1 MRRNIKSYKK
11 RSFNYIYKFSMF
23 FILISIAVG
32 LVFFEAVYELH
43 TSNIRQAQ
51 EISEYDIHIKDRMK
65 EEVNK
70 AIQIAN
76 FYYKQNINERTE
88 EEIKLEVV
96 ALLEQITSADV
107 GYFFAADYNGNNVL
121 GPSKGSNFY
130 DIEDKNGLKVV
141 QELIKAAK
149 QGGGYVEYV
158 MPPLDGI
165 EQVPKISY
173 VMPFEPFGWYF
184 GAGVNLYE
192 IDVIEGQIKA
202 ERIQKTIQTIISTSI
217 LILILML
224 VFKRINSWLYRKVES
239 EIHLINDYLDKSV
252 NENASLDTTSLNFL
266 ELEQIGK
273 HTVSLIEKKNEAQLV
288 LEKTNASLEDE
299 IAEHA
304 KSIELLNVSKKR
316 FESIVKTVPDIIFIM
331 DQNGTF
337 LDCEAGDKLWLNMH
351 KESYLGNN
359 VWDILPEDV
368 ASACIK
374 NIQEA
379 IRTNKM
385 QTHEFQLDSG
395 DSTEYFEVR
404 ITMFQN
410 NQVFTIMR
418 NVTDIRKIQRTNE
431 YLSYHDQL
439 TGVYNRRY
447 FEEALI
453 SLDNPDYL
461 PLAIVMIDVNG
472 LKMTNDAFGHQTG
485 DTVLRHVSEILQKH
499 CTLTGGFVARIGGDE
514 FFIVYPNTNASEVQ
528 KIIESIYKSI
538 NDERKTNSI
547 ISISVGLEIK
557 TSVEQNMTEIFNKA
571 EENLYRV
578 KLTES
583 QSMRHQ
589 TVQAILKTL
598 NEKNVREKIHSERVS
613 AISKLIGSAMNLD
626 YSTVK
631 EIEMAGLLHDIGKIA
646 VDENILNKEGKL
658 NDDEYD
664 KIKKHPESS
673 YQILK
678 SINAYAGLAEDV
690 LSHHERWDGKGYP
703 RRLKGEDISLVARII
718 SVADAYEAMTA
729 DRSYRLAMTREEAM
743 KELKK
748 HAGTQFDAQII
759 AIFEEKVFS
768 QV

>member
-1 MRRNIKSYKK
+1 MKAYKK

-23 FILISIAVG
+23 FILIAIAIG
-32 LVFFEAVYELH
+32 LICFEAVYELS

-51 EISEYDIHIKDRMK
+51 EISEYEVHIKDRMK
-65 EEVNK
+65 EEVVK
-70 AIQIAN
+70 AIQIAG
-76 FYYKQNINERTE
+76 FYYTQNNNSLTK
-88 EEIKLEVV
+88 EEIKLGVV
-96 ALLEQITSADV
+96 ALLEKITSDDV
-107 GYFFAADYNGNNVL
+107 GYFFAADYQGENML
-121 GPSKGSNFY
+121 GPSKGNNFY
-130 DIEDKNGLKVV
+130 DIEDINGLKVV

-165 EQVPKISY
+165 EQVSKISY

-192 IDVIEGQIKA
+192 IDTIVEQIKA
-202 ERIQKTIQTIISTSI
+202 DRIHKNVQTIISTSI

-224 VFKRINSWLYRKVES
+224 IFRRLNSWLYRKVEK

-252 NENASLDTTSLNFL
+252 TENASLDINSLNFI

-273 HTVSLIEKKNEAQLV
+273 HTVRLIEKKNEDQSV

-331 DQNGTF
+331 DQNGMF
-337 LDCEAGDKLWLNMH
+337 LDCEVGDKLWLDMH
-351 KESYLGNN
+351 KESYIGNN
-359 VWDILPEDV
+359 IRDILPEDIATV
-368 ASACIK
+368 CVN

-379 IRTNKM
+379 LRTNKM
-385 QTHEFQLDSG
+385 QTYEFQLNSG
-395 DSTEYFEVR
+395 DSSEYFEVR
-404 ITMFQN
+404 MTMFQK

-453 SLDNPDYL
+453 RLDNPDYL

-485 DTVLRHVSEILQKH
+485 DILLRRVSEIIQKH
-499 CTLTGGFVARIGGDE
+499 CTLPGGFVARIGGDE
-514 FFIVYPNTNASEVQ
+514 FFILYPNTNAYEIQ

-538 NDERKTNSI
+538 NDERETNSI
-547 ISISVGLEIK
+547 ISISAGWEFK
-557 TSVEQNMTEIFNKA
+557 TSDEQNMTEIFNKA
-571 EENLYRV
+571 EENMYRE

-646 VDENILNKEGKL
+646 VDENILNKAGKL
-658 NDDEYD
+658 NDDEYE

-690 LSHHERWDGKGYP
+690 LSHHERWDGRGYP
-703 RRLKGEDISLVARII
+703 RRLKGEEISLIARII

-729 DRSYRLAMTREEAM
+729 DRSYRLAMTKEEAM
-743 KELKK
+743 KELNK

-759 AIFEEKVFS
+759 AIFEDKVLS
-768 QV
+768 QM